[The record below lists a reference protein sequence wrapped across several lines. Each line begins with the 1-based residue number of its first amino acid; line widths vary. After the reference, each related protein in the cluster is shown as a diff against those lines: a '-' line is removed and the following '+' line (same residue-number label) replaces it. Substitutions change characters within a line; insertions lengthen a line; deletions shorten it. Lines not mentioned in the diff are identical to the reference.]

1 MKPIRDAPV
10 VLFLNFNYG
19 EAMYRRQLD
28 GIRRYAKA
36 RGWDVEARSCA
47 EAGPEDIPALLVDLD
62 PIGCIDACARW
73 RPGIPRHLFGRTPV
87 CIIGAPVGAPRRGT
101 PTVVCDNAAVA
112 NTAFRELS
120 SGIPSTFAVVPYREP
135 SRRWSRARVAA
146 FLTLCRQKQLPC
158 SAFPEC
164 DGETGEERSAR
175 LQNWVAALPDHCA
188 VFAVNDPTAH
198 EVQDA
203 LRAAGRPVPRSTTLV
218 GADCL
223 EEPGDE
229 TPTIS
234 SVRID
239 FELSGY
245 LAAKT
250 LANVVSKRAIGKR
263 LIGEIP
269 DKAAVF
275 GPLLV
280 ERRDSTGGRGRREPY
295 VMRAVDIIRREAC
308 NGLTAAKLA
317 SLLPGSRNLF
327 ERRFREATGH
337 SVLEEILQVRFARV
351 FELLLRTEVPIGTI
365 SDFCGFPSNNDFHR
379 LFLARFGESPGRWRK
394 AHAQ

>member
-1 MKPIRDAPV
+1 MTETNASGPEPV

-47 EAGPEDIPALLVDLD
+47 EAGPEDIPALLADLD

-101 PTVVCDNAAVA
+101 PTVDCDNAAVA
-112 NTAFRELS
+112 STAFRELS

-135 SRRWSRARVAA
+135 SRRWSRARVTA
-146 FLTLCRQKQLPC
+146 FLSLCRKKRLSC

-164 DGETGEERSAR
+164 DGETGSERAAR

-188 VFAVNDPTAH
+188 VFAVNDPTAR
-198 EVQDA
+198 EVLDA
-203 LRAAGRPVPRSTTLV
+203 LRAAGRPVPRSATLV

-245 LAAKT
+245 LAAKM
-250 LANVVSKRAIGKR
+250 LAERIAFVHNSQICNCSH
-263 LIGEIP
+263 L
-269 DKAAVF
+269 F

-379 LFLARFGESPGRWRK
+379 LFLARFGESPGQWRK
-394 AHAQ
+394 ARAQ